1 MEDMIGMFSQK
12 LGIPP
17 QVARMGMGLVSRY
30 LLQNAT
36 PDKASGQMSML
47 PSGLTDMFSDDE
59 KKEFTTTQQNVPYD
73 QFIDRLSNQ
82 CCNGDKQQ
90 AQKVYQEA
98 VNSLKEKT
106 GQQGQG
112 LLQNIL
118 GNLGQ
123 GQV

>member
-1 MEDMIGMFSQK
+1 M
-12 LGIPP
+12 
-17 QVARMGMGLVSRY
+17 ALVSKY
-30 LLQNAT
+30 LLQKAT
-36 PDKASGQMSML
+36 PDNASGLMSML
-47 PSGLTDMFSDDE
+47 PSGLNNMFSDEE
-59 KKEFTTTQQNVPYD
+59 KTQFTTTQQNVPHE
-73 QFIDRLSNQ
+73 QIIEKLSSQ

-98 VNSLKEKT
+98 VNTLKEKT

-112 LLQNIL
+112 LLQSIL

>member
-36 PDKASGQMSML
+36 PDKASGLMSML

>member
-1 MEDMIGMFSQK
+1 MEDIIGTFSQK
-12 LGIPP
+12 MGIPP
-17 QVARMGMGLVSRY
+17 QVASIGMALVSKI
-30 LLQNAT
+30 LQKAT
-36 PDKASGQMSML
+36 PDNASGLMSML
-47 PSGLTDMFSDDE
+47 PSGLNNMFSDEE
-59 KKEFTTTQQNVPYD
+59 KTQFTTTQQNVPHE
-73 QFIDRLSNQ
+73 QFIDKLSNQ

-98 VNSLKEKT
+98 VNTLKEKT

-112 LLQNIL
+112 LLQSIL